1 MTDPFLNI
9 NKRLLIL
16 ISACAIFYD
25 WRIPPLFPPQML
37 VLLLQLR
44 KGTNPCR
51 LKQTTKQQTN
61 FIENWKITNYI
72 TPEVYHLHPCHRSKI
87 NSG

>member
-9 NKRLLIL
+9 NKRLLIR
-16 ISACAIFYD
+16 ISACPIFYD

-51 LKQTTKQQTN
+51 LQKYT
-61 FIENWKITNYI
+61 IYI
-72 TPEVYHLHPCHRSKI
+72 HVTGQK
-87 NSG
+87 